1 MSSLIPPGERLVK
14 KTTKDEFM
22 AMKALEEARKKGIA
36 PAELDEEGKEI
47 NPHIPHYIVRAPW
60 YVNTGQASLKHQRAS
75 TVKEKPVLGIAEDE
89 KKVKGIFNVATKYRK
104 GACENCGSMTHKAK
118 ECLDRPRARGAKW
131 TGEDIRPDEFVQ
143 ETHLQEFDSKRDRW
157 AGYNPNDYQDV
168 IDGFERREAEKK
180 RLKPDED
187 EESTEDA
194 LYAEAADMPGQ
205 EVDLKARM
213 TVRNLRLREDTAK
226 YLRNLD
232 PDSAY
237 YDPKTRSMRENPH
250 PDKPNDQLD
259 YLGDNQYMNTGE
271 SVDIPKMQVFA
282 WQAAELGMTISAQAT
297 PTEAAVRY
305 KEHVQKK
312 KEQDSEAKRRLIEK
326 YGPIPERPDDLLPEH
341 E

>member
-47 NPHIPHYIVRAPW
+47 NPHIPHYIVKAPW
-60 YVNTGQASLKHQRAS
+60 YVSTGQASLKHQRAS
-75 TVKEKPVLGIAEDE
+75 TGKERPSLGVTGEDTSR
-89 KKVKGIFNVATKYRK
+89 VRGITNVATKYRK
-104 GACENCGSMTHKAK
+104 GACENCGSMTHKAR
-118 ECLDRPRARGAKW
+118 ECLDRPRALGAKW

-143 ETHLQEFDSKRDRW
+143 ESGVNDFDGKRDRW
-157 AGYNPNDYQDV
+157 MGYNPDDYQDV
-168 IDGFERREAEKK
+168 IDVFGRREAERK
-180 RLKPDED
+180 RLKPDGD
-187 EESTEDA
+187 GKESTEDA

-250 PDKPNDQLD
+250 PDKPEDQLD
-259 YLGDNQYMNTGE
+259 YLGDNQYVNTGE
-271 SVDIPKMQVFA
+271 SGDVPRMQVFA
-282 WQAAELGMTISAQAT
+282 WQAAELGISLSAQAT
-297 PTEAAVRY
+297 PTETAVTIQGACA
-305 KEHVQKK
+305 KEEGAGQ
-312 KEQDSEAKRRLIEK
+312 
-326 YGPIPERPDDLLPEH
+326 
-341 E
+341 

>member
-47 NPHIPHYIVRAPW
+47 NPHIPHYIVKAPW
-60 YVNTGQASLKHQRAS
+60 YVSTGQASLKHQRAS
-75 TVKEKPVLGIAEDE
+75 TVKEKAALGIAEDD
-89 KKVKGIFNVATKYRK
+89 KRIKGITGVATKYRK

-118 ECLDRPRARGAKW
+118 ECLDRPRAVGAKW
-131 TGEDIRPDEFVQ
+131 TGEDIRPDEFIQ
-143 ETHLQEFDSKRDRW
+143 ESNLKDFEGKRDRW
-157 AGYNPNDYQDV
+157 AGYDPDDYHDV
-168 IDGFERREAEKK
+168 IDTFERREGEKK
-180 RLKPDED
+180 RVKED
-187 EESTEDA
+187 EEEGAREDA
-194 LYAEAADMPGQ
+194 LYAETADMPGQ

-250 PDKPNDQLD
+250 PDKPKDELD
-259 YLGDNQYMNTGE
+259 YLGDNQYINTGE
-271 SVDIPKMQVFA
+271 SGDVPKMQVFA
-282 WQAAELGMTISAQAT
+282 WQAAELGIAISAQAT
-297 PTEAAVRY
+297 PTETAVRY
-305 KEHVQKK
+305 KEYVQKER
-312 KEQDSEAKRRLIEK
+312 EQERESKRRLIEK
-326 YGPIPERPDDLLPEH
+326 YGPIPEQPDDPLF
-341 E
+341 